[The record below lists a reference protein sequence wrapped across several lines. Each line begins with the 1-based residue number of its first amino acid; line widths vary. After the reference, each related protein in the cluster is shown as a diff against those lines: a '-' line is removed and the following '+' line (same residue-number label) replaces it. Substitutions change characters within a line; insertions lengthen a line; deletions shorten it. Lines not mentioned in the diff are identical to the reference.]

1 MKHDKE
7 IFSLFIIY
15 YCFDSKK
22 RSPKFT
28 DFLTKLMKTYS
39 GSALSVKTCV
49 YWFLRFKSGDFDLKE
64 QKTFGSTKKVRKC
77 RIADNIR

>member
-1 MKHDKE
+1 MKRNKE

-22 RSPKFT
+22 LLLKLT
-28 DFLTKLMKTYS
+28 DSLTKLMKTYS

-49 YWFLRFKSGDFDLKE
+49 LVSTIQKWWF
-64 QKTFGSTKKVRKC
+64 
-77 RIADNIR
+77 